1 MHSSLLTTLAFA
13 SKMRFFFALLFILP
27 AAFSVPRDPVLSYA
41 QSMRDM
47 AEYVNSMQTTW
58 KATPFSPRFAGVT
71 ESYVRSLCGTLL
83 RGGPQLPEKE
93 IEVPDVIPDT
103 FDARQKWPD
112 CPSIADIRDQGACG
126 SCWVRTLCTLKHF
139 IQIILCNFAKS
150 CCLL

>member
-1 MHSSLLTTLAFA
+1 
-13 SKMRFFFALLFILP
+13 
-27 AAFSVPRDPVLSYA
+27 
-41 QSMRDM
+41 
-47 AEYVNSMQTTW
+47 MQTTW

-83 RGGPQLPEKE
+83 RGGPQLPEKD

-112 CPSIADIRDQGACG
+112 CPSIDDIRDQGACG

-139 IQIILCNFAKS
+139 M
-150 CCLL
+150 